1 MSALTTQAPVVQ
13 PQMVCYEPPT
23 RMPLRH
29 LDSLEGGFI
38 RTSRDGAVR
47 QIPIERSMT
56 QVVQVEQIP
65 GCPVYFEEDT
75 CTSTELAAR
84 GTC

>member
-1 MSALTTQAPVVQ
+1 MVQ

-29 LDSLEGGFI
+29 LDSQEGGFI
-38 RTSRDGAVR
+38 RTSRDGAVLQERPAVR